1 MVIIFNIVKNR
12 MNLIIK
18 WICFYLI
25 WVYLIN
31 KIDEVLIKIKYFV
44 L

>member
-18 WICFYLI
+18 WIFFYLI
-25 WVYLIN
+25 WVYLNN